1 MATSTTRVALAVVL
15 VLACMHL
22 ASATMTWKSC
32 GKPSDHCPASKVVM
46 SPDPAVV
53 GKNVTFT
60 VTCTSDETVSGGE
73 SQSNIYLYGIKVLS
87 HTVDL
92 CTLQKCPSPPGT
104 HSVTGGMVVES
115 ITPTNVPLNL
125 IMHNTDQNKNE
136 LNCVS
141 VTFEATD

>member
-1 MATSTTRVALAVVL
+1 MRGGIPTLMSTSLPSLCVVAT
-15 VLACMHL
+15 
-22 ASATMTWKSC
+22 

-104 HSVTGGMVVES
+104 HSVTGVRCAAPRLVVVVVVVLDP
-115 ITPTNVPLNL
+115 I
-125 IMHNTDQNKNE
+125 KR
-136 LNCVS
+136 C
-141 VTFEATD
+141 